1 MIGIT
6 LLRIFRNAFRN
17 FRRNVWLS
25 IATTVIMTLT
35 LIVISFLYVVN
46 VIGTQVLTTFSQKV
60 DIAVIFKDTTTPDQI
75 STIKQTI
82 DSRPDVQDTHV
93 TTSEDALNQ
102 FREKHKNEPYIE
114 QALSELQRNPLPNS
128 MYIVAKDPQFYTDIS
143 NSLKDPTYSQYI
155 DKVNFEDSKSVIE
168 KLIHIMTITK
178 NTALIVTGIFAILV
192 MLIMFNTIRLAIYSF
207 REEIDIMRLV
217 GASRW
222 YIQSPFIVESMLVA
236 VISVTISIVLT
247 FLVLNAGA
255 NQINQFFF
263 SGQQATFDI
272 YAYTTSHWIQLI
284 GAEAGVALLLAIMS
298 SYIAVRRYLK

>member
-6 LLRIFRNAFRN
+6 FFRVLRNAFRN

-35 LIVISFLYVVN
+35 LLVISFLYIVN
-46 VIGTQVLTTFSQKV
+46 VVGTQVLTSFSQKV
-60 DIAVIFKDTTTPDQI
+60 DIAVIFKDSTTPDQI
-75 STIKQTI
+75 ATIQHAVA
-82 DSRPDVQDTHV
+82 SRSDVADTHII
-93 TTSEDALNQ
+93 SSDEALDQ
-102 FREKHKNEPYIE
+102 FRTKHKNDPYIE
-114 QALSELQRNPLPNS
+114 QALSELQRNPLPSS

-143 NSLKDPTYSQYI
+143 NNLQNPTYSQYI
-155 DKVNFEDSKSVIE
+155 EKVNFEDSKTVIE
-168 KLIHIMTITK
+168 RLIHIMTVTK
-178 NTALIVTGIFAILV
+178 NTALLVTGIFAVLV

-236 VISVTISIVLT
+236 IISVAISIIITFVL
-247 FLVLNAGA
+247 LNAGA
-255 NQINQFFF
+255 DQINRFFF
-263 SGQQATFDI
+263 AGQNTAFDI
-272 YAYTTSHWIQLI
+272 YAYATSHWVQLI
-284 GAEAGVALLLAIMS
+284 GTEVGVALILAIMS

>member
-6 LLRIFRNAFRN
+6 FFRVLRNALRN

-35 LIVISFLYVVN
+35 LLVISFLYVVN

-60 DIAVIFKDTTTPDQI
+60 DIAVIFKNSATDEQI
-75 STIKQTI
+75 KTIE
-82 DSRPDVQDTHV
+82 SNVSARPDVADTHV
-93 TTSEDALNQ
+93 ISSEEALNQ
-102 FREKHKNEPYIE
+102 FRARHKDDPYIE

-128 MYIVAKDPQFYTDIS
+128 LYIIAKDPQFYTDIS
-143 NSLKDPTYSQYI
+143 NSLRDPSYAQFI
-155 DKVNFEDSKSVIE
+155 EKVNFEDSKQIIE
-168 KLIHIMTITK
+168 KLIHIMAVIK
-178 NTALIVTGIFAILV
+178 NTALLVTGIFAVLV

-222 YIQSPFIVESMLVA
+222 YIQSPFILESMLVA
-236 VISVTISIVLT
+236 IISVTISITTT
-247 FLVLNAGA
+247 FLLLNAGA
-255 NQINQFFF
+255 EQINRFFF
-263 SGQQATFDI
+263 AGQNAAFDI
-272 YAYTTSHWIQLI
+272 YAYAISHWVQLI
-284 GAEAGVALLLAIMS
+284 GTEFGVALLLAVMS

>member
-1 MIGIT
+1 
-6 LLRIFRNAFRN
+6 
-17 FRRNVWLS
+17 
-25 IATTVIMTLT
+25 MTLT
-35 LIVISFLYVVN
+35 LLVVSFLYVVN
-46 VIGTQVLTTFSQKV
+46 VIGNHVLTTFSQKV
-60 DIAVIFKDTTTPDQI
+60 DIAVIFKQETTADQI
-75 STIKQTI
+75 STIKSAI
-82 DSRPDVQDTHV
+82 EHRPDVESTHV

-102 FREKHKNEPYIE
+102 FRQKHKNEPYIE

-128 MYIVAKDPQFYTDIS
+128 MYVVAKDPQFYSDIS
-143 NSLKDPTYSQYI
+143 NSLRDPVYAQFI

-168 KLIHIMTITK
+168 KLVRIMTLTK
-178 NTALIVTGIFAILV
+178 NTALIVTGIFAVLV

-236 VISVTISIVLT
+236 GISVAISITAT
-247 FLVLNAGA
+247 FLLLNAGA
-255 NQINQFFF
+255 DSINRFFF
-263 SGQQATFDI
+263 SGQQAVFDI

>member
-75 STIKQTI
+75 NVIKQAI
-82 DSRPDVQDTHV
+82 DGRPDVQDTHI

-236 VISVTISIVLT
+236 VISVTISIILT

-272 YAYTTSHWIQLI
+272 YAYTTSHWVQLI

>member
-60 DIAVIFKDTTTPDQI
+60 DIAVIFKQETTPDQI
-75 STIKQTI
+75 ATIKHAV
-82 DSRPDVQDTHV
+82 DRRPDVQDTHV

-143 NSLKDPTYSQYI
+143 NSLKDPAYSQYI

-236 VISVTISIVLT
+236 VISVTISIILT

-255 NQINQFFF
+255 DQINQFFF

-272 YAYTTSHWIQLI
+272 YAYTTSHWVQLI